1 MRRIPLLAAFA
12 LVAAC
17 GSPPEITRTPP
28 DAPTRAEYTKAL
40 VEFGLTRAALG
51 KDWIAAGEQALAAPV
66 VTAPPFRE
74 AGYLAPDEPAAVA
87 YRFDVRRGRK
97 IVIDVTFESVT
108 PARLFIDLFQFA
120 PDGSDQLPVRV
131 AEADPGALRLEYEAR
146 RDAPHVI
153 RLQPE
158 ILRGG
163 RYTIVYRTE
172 AALAFPVP
180 GLSLPAIHSTFGAPR
195 DAGRRSHHGVD
206 IFAPRGTPVVAAAD
220 GVVSVRT
227 SDLGGQ
233 VIWLRDRRGGRRL
246 YYAHLNG
253 WAVADGA
260 DVKIGDVIGFVGNT
274 GNART
279 TPPHLHFGVYE
290 RGPAVSVSS
299 ACRSRCARPNG
310 VARTDCE
317 LEPDA
322 PAWHG
327 RPRSSRGGSA
337 GGTHTGGRHGPQSGR
352 CLGILL
358 SRRAAG
364 RIWRLRRPRGRD
376 RDGDGSVENA
386 ARRRDGVGR
395 GA

>member
-1 MRRIPLLAAFA
+1 VP
-12 LVAAC
+12 
-17 GSPPEITRTPP
+17 
-28 DAPTRAEYTKAL
+28 
-40 VEFGLTRAALG
+40 
-51 KDWIAAGEQALAAPV
+51 
-66 VTAPPFRE
+66 TAPPFRE
-74 AGYLAPDEPAAVA
+74 AGYLAPDEPGAVA
-87 YRFDVRRGRK
+87 YRFDVRRGRR

-108 PARLFIDLFQFA
+108 PARVFIDLFQVA

-180 GLSLPAIHSTFGAPR
+180 GLSLEAIHSTFGAPR

-227 SDLGGQ
+227 SNLGGQ

-246 YYAHLNG
+246 YYAHLND

-260 DVKIGDVIGFVGNT
+260 EVKIGDVIGYIGNT

-290 RGPAVSVSS
+290 RGPADPYPFL
-299 ACRSRCARPNG
+299 RP
-310 VARTDCE
+310 
-317 LEPDA
+317 PDRPA
-322 PAWHG
+322 PAVTASMDLIEGWG
-327 RPRSSRGGSA
+327 R
-337 GGTHTGGRHGPQSGR
+337 THRPATAVRD
-352 CLGILL
+352 
-358 SRRAAG
+358 RAAG
-364 RIWRLRRPRGRD
+364 AAPATHTLEAGAVVRVVAASGAYYRVALP
-376 RDGDGSVENA
+376 DGSGGYVAHADLAPATTGTMRVRVDADVPLLSSA
-386 ARRRDGVGR
+386 AAGAPVMHTTERARDVDVL
-395 GA
+395 GAFGGYRLVRVDDRLAWLEAR